1 MFNYVSGESIEPL
14 VCALGDAQRSHL
26 QSFQP
31 IFGLSIIQNIIFI
44 LWGDSGNYLRTWRFR
59 KALAHRWRNRIR
71 IEPMAAGNRSGFHR
85 VLWGILM
92 FSWIYLTPKL
102 NVVVTNPKVKRCGGS
117 SGLYIYIIY
126 IYIHT
131 NIYRGMVIN
140 RLFSPLSSGISYTHW

>member
-117 SGLYIYIIY
+117 SGLYIYIYIIY
-126 IYIHT
+126 IYT
-131 NIYRGMVIN
+131 LYIYI
-140 RLFSPLSSGISYTHW
+140 YTYKHLQGDGHQSFI